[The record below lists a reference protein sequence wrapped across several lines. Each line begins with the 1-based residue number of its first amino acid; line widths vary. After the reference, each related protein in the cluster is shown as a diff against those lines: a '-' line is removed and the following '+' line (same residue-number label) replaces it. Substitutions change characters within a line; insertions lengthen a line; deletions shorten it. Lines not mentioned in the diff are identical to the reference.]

1 MTTLGLEAT
10 LVQKWRDLPA
20 DRQVEVL
27 DFVESLARRT
37 ANRTDLRN
45 PIGLFA
51 DCGIEI
57 SDQDIADARSE
68 MWQNFPRDLEL

>member
-1 MTTLGLEAT
+1 MTMTLETT
-10 LVQKWRDLPA
+10 LVQRLRTLPL

-27 DFVESLARRT
+27 DFVEFLSRREEAKTAR
-37 ANRTDLRN
+37 RN

-51 DCGIEI
+51 ELGIEI

-68 MWQNFPRDLEL
+68 MWQNFPRDFAP